1 MDYGDVSVV
10 PLLATLIVKNP
21 IELDE
26 CAVVPYGI
34 LGLGVCFWDYDESS
48 ALTNAG
54 ISVDMDSEFA
64 LKLGAGLDYYFT
76 ENVALN
82 LEGSF
87 MWSDTT
93 GHVDAFGTHAQV
105 DLDGDMWMLGGGLK
119 CRF

>member
-1 MDYGDVSVV
+1 M
-10 PLLATLIVKNP
+10 
-21 IELDE
+21 DE
-26 CAVVPYGI
+26 CTVVPY
-34 LGLGVCFWDYDESS
+34 
-48 ALTNAG
+48 G

-64 LKLGAGLDYYFT
+64 VKLGAGLDYYFT

-82 LEGSF
+82 LEGSY

-93 GHVDAFGTHAQV
+93 GRVDAFGTHAQV